1 MKPAVGALGLT
12 AALLLLT
19 WGGNERAPAQPAAPP
34 PPSHYQVAL
43 RYRIIAARDQHV
55 ILYDRLVAHLR
66 GLNFEFQPPLDQRPE
81 TDRIDPS
88 KNEFRGRLAA
98 AHVAKLRDNPQVAGL
113 LLVPDGFKLP
123 DAPEHPVRVRLEL
136 TGGLPMDR
144 QRELAE
150 QTKLL
155 LAAMGFKEAAGYDHR
170 DASGRPFTKLMG
182 TLPKSQLEVLLK
194 DLRSQPGG
202 WFAARIAP
210 AELPTPLQT
219 VNPIVLTEVLTDP
232 QPIQDAA
239 EPEGRTPAYLEKIG
253 PGLWEMANDKEKE
266 QQVVRLQALFAGDA
280 SAAQMRQAVLRVVP
294 AAFVEGALGSYVTVE
309 TSAGQ
314 VKALAAVPEVLELR
328 LPPPARGDV
337 DPVLAGVIEPAKVL
351 QQSGL
356 ADWHRRGRRGQNV
369 RLAVIDTDFRGFE
382 ELVKSGK
389 LPATTRLVD
398 LTTERSPDLFPA
410 PYPKGTVLGHGT
422 QCAFAAAVAA
432 PALDLTLVRIPGDE
446 PQQLDELNR
455 YFRGETLSATL
466 ERRLDELRV
475 ASSLLNLQHNQLLKE
490 RRLLL
495 DNFRD
500 EEGMR
505 ADFGFLG
512 PVYGWIFSERE
523 WHRQRLERQETLEK
537 ELAARE
543 RRYWSLVGQIQGL
556 KGIAVVA
563 CALTWNDG
571 YPLGGASPLSR
582 ALDAPPGGALWFVP
596 AGNTAGQAWTG
607 MFRDTDGNGLMEFAG
622 PSAKLPSGRWTSELN
637 FLAWQPY
644 AGKQSADLPAKTAV
658 HVTLQWREPHDPD
671 YYLRPGEDDWYR
683 RSLAGL
689 SLTLLRQRDP
699 EGKTVGSDALDVV
712 ARSRFVPRRLD
723 HQPDGTIYEQVLDFV
738 VDKPGRYALRVEQGP
753 ITRWLLT
760 KVEER
765 FFFELRPGETT
776 TGVRPVAAPTLAGL
790 EKNWELRPRLFVD
803 VSDAARLQG
812 RPVLADFAT
821 SAGAIGTPG
830 DARSVITVGAADLD
844 GKPQPYSAAGP
855 PPLLDLA
862 AKPTIWAYDALRQGP
877 GGAWGTSLSASFAAG
892 GAAALLSSGLT
903 RAQVAELIRRQHGQ
917 VFRAG
922 AP

>member
-294 AAFVEGALGSYVTVE
+294 AAFKYD
-309 TSAGQ
+309 
-314 VKALAAVPEVLELR
+314 LR
-328 LPPPARGDV
+328 
-337 DPVLAGVIEPAKVL
+337 
-351 QQSGL
+351 
-356 ADWHRRGRRGQNV
+356 
-369 RLAVIDTDFRGFE
+369 
-382 ELVKSGK
+382 
-389 LPATTRLVD
+389 TT
-398 LTTERSPDLFPA
+398 
-410 PYPKGTVLGHGT
+410 
-422 QCAFAAAVAA
+422 
-432 PALDLTLVRIPGDE
+432 
-446 PQQLDELNR
+446 
-455 YFRGETLSATL
+455 
-466 ERRLDELRV
+466 
-475 ASSLLNLQHNQLLKE
+475 
-490 RRLLL
+490 
-495 DNFRD
+495 
-500 EEGMR
+500 
-505 ADFGFLG
+505 
-512 PVYGWIFSERE
+512 
-523 WHRQRLERQETLEK
+523 
-537 ELAARE
+537 
-543 RRYWSLVGQIQGL
+543 
-556 KGIAVVA
+556 
-563 CALTWNDG
+563 
-571 YPLGGASPLSR
+571 
-582 ALDAPPGGALWFVP
+582 
-596 AGNTAGQAWTG
+596 
-607 MFRDTDGNGLMEFAG
+607 
-622 PSAKLPSGRWTSELN
+622 
-637 FLAWQPY
+637 
-644 AGKQSADLPAKTAV
+644 
-658 HVTLQWREPHDPD
+658 
-671 YYLRPGEDDWYR
+671 
-683 RSLAGL
+683 
-689 SLTLLRQRDP
+689 
-699 EGKTVGSDALDVV
+699 
-712 ARSRFVPRRLD
+712 
-723 HQPDGTIYEQVLDFV
+723 
-738 VDKPGRYALRVEQGP
+738 
-753 ITRWLLT
+753 
-760 KVEER
+760 
-765 FFFELRPGETT
+765 
-776 TGVRPVAAPTLAGL
+776 
-790 EKNWELRPRLFVD
+790 
-803 VSDAARLQG
+803 
-812 RPVLADFAT
+812 
-821 SAGAIGTPG
+821 
-830 DARSVITVGAADLD
+830 
-844 GKPQPYSAAGP
+844 
-855 PPLLDLA
+855 
-862 AKPTIWAYDALRQGP
+862 
-877 GGAWGTSLSASFAAG
+877 
-892 GAAALLSSGLT
+892 
-903 RAQVAELIRRQHGQ
+903 
-917 VFRAG
+917 
-922 AP
+922 